1 MSQITVIQP
10 TINRLT
16 KSPLSEVKRRR
27 VCAYARVS
35 TDSDEQFTSYEAQ
48 IDYYTKLIQSRPD
61 WDFVEVFSDEGISGT
76 GTKNRPGFNRM
87 IKEALAGK
95 IDLIVTKSVS
105 RFARNTVD
113 SLETIRR
120 LKEKGVECFFQKENI
135 YTFDSKGE
143 LLLTI
148 MASLAQEESR
158 SLSENVTWGI
168 RKRLSDGKVSVAYKH
183 FLGFKKGKDGKL
195 EVIPEEAEVVRFIY
209 SEFIKGSSYKQI
221 AESLMNKG
229 VLSPMKKKNWAVT
242 TVVSILQNEK
252 YKGDALLQKT
262 YTENFLTHKHVK
274 NDGEVPQYYVKES
287 HEAIIEPEEWDLV
300 QFEIMR
306 RTKLGAAYKCSS
318 VLCNKIVCADCG
330 SYFGQKVW
338 HSNSKYK
345 TVIWQCLNKFKNE
358 RKCDTP
364 HLLEKD
370 IQEAFV
376 KAYNILSADKDIVIK
391 DFETMM
397 FLLDNLSDLNESL
410 IEVEGEMHIVEEMVN
425 KLVRENTE
433 SAQDQ
438 ETYRTKYE
446 NFSKKYKKLV
456 ERHEA
461 LLAEIERKKFQQSSL
476 KALLEA
482 YKKQP
487 SLITDWD
494 PNLWNITVEKVEV
507 QKDGKLTFFFYSGKT
522 VVIS

>member
-1 MSQITVIQP
+1 MPQITVIQP

-120 LKEKGVECFFQKENI
+120 LKEKGVECYFQKENI

-195 EVIPEEAEVVRFIY
+195 EVVPEEAEIVRFIY
-209 SEFIKGSSYKQI
+209 SEFINGKAFYQI
-221 AESLMNKG
+221 AEALEEKG
-229 VLSPMKKKNWAVT
+229 IKTPSGKKKWSYS
-242 TVVSILQNEK
+242 TVRSILKNEK

-262 YTENFLTHKHVK
+262 YTESFLTHKHVK
-274 NDGEVPQYYVKES
+274 NDGEVPQYYVKDS
-287 HEAIIEPEEWDLV
+287 HEAIISPEEWDLV
-300 QFEIMR
+300 QHELSR
-306 RTKLGAAYKCSS
+306 RSSLGKALRISS
-318 VLCNKIVCADCG
+318 AFCNKLICADCG
-330 SYFGQKVW
+330 SFLGQKVW
-338 HSNSKYK
+338 HSNEKYK
-345 TVIWQCLNKFKNE
+345 TVIWQCLDKFKN
-358 RKCDTP
+358 KCETP
-364 HLLEKD
+364 HLKEEE
-370 IQEAFV
+370 IQSAFV
-376 KAYNILSADKDIVIK
+376 KAYNQLCQTKGIVIQECEK
-391 DFETMM
+391 MILILCDTSSLEERLET
-397 FLLDNLSDLNESL
+397 LS
-410 IEVEGEMHIVEEMVN
+410 EEASILEDRAEAMR
-425 KLVRENTE
+425 KENAITP
-433 SAQDQ
+433 ADQ
-438 ETYRTKYE
+438 EEYR
-446 NFSKKYKKLV
+446 KKYDKLYI
-456 ERHEA
+456 RHEKIVT
-461 LLAEIERKKFQQSSL
+461 EL
-476 KALLEA
+476 KAIQEQIKRKNSQKESINYFVEN
-482 YKKQP
+482 YKKAP
-487 SLITDWD
+487 DLIKEWD
-494 PNLWNITVEKVEV
+494 EKLWNMVVEKVIV
-507 QKDGKLTFFFYSGKT
+507 YKDGKLEFVFFSGTK
-522 VVIS
+522 VAI